1 MIRVVSIWGQVLGK
15 NDAVAM
21 TAVAMTAVSFI

>member
-21 TAVAMTAVSFI
+21 TAVSFI